1 MSDVDD
7 EDGDNNDGDGDGDG
21 DDGEDG
27 GGDDDDGGNYEGNDD
42 DNKGGP
48 YLDGSGYF
56 GTAKER
62 CIKAP
67 GWTFIKRYK
76 TFVLC
81 SSTTCF
87 FPKNSFSSSSMMTM
101 TQVLPPEDPRWWS
114 TLRGK
119 RSPLSSCH
127 HHSALYC

>member
-7 EDGDNNDGDGDGDG
+7 EDGDNNDGGGDGNG

-42 DNKGGP
+42 DNKEGP

-67 GWTFIKRYK
+67 GWTFIKRYE

-81 SSTTCF
+81 
-87 FPKNSFSSSSMMTM
+87 KI
-101 TQVLPPEDPRWWS
+101 
-114 TLRGK
+114 
-119 RSPLSSCH
+119 PLCH
-127 HHSALYC
+127 LQLGCSLKIVFLLQQMKV

>member
-7 EDGDNNDGDGDGDG
+7 EDENNDDGGNDDG
-21 DDGEDG
+21 DDGEG
-27 GGDDDDGGNYEGNDD
+27 GGGDDDGGNYEGNDD

-48 YLDGSGYF
+48 YLNGSGYF

-114 TLRGK
+114 TLRG
-119 RSPLSSCH
+119 RRWSMSPSCH